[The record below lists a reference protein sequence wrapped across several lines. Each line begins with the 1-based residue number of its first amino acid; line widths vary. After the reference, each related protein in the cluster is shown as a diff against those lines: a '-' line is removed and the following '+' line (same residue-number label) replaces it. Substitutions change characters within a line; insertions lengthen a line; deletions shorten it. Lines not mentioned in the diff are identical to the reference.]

1 MSRIGRNPITIP
13 AGTTV
18 TVEGQTLIAKGTK
31 GELSVVLSPGFSIKQ
46 DAEQLIV
53 EQQVQNRIT
62 NAQFGLMRTLI
73 DNAVQGVTNG
83 FTKQLEMNGV
93 GFRVEKK
100 GNDLQFSLGFSH
112 KIDFTAPEGIE
123 LNIEGNIISVS
134 GADKQLVGS
143 VAAQIRALKKPEP
156 YKGKGIKY
164 VGERIRRKAGKAA
177 AKAA

>member
-18 TVEGQTLIAKGTK
+18 AIAEQTLTAQGPK
-31 GELSVVLSPGFSIKQ
+31 GELQVTIAPGFTIKQ
-46 DAEQLIV
+46 DAEQLVV

-62 NAQFGLMRTLI
+62 NAQFGLLRTLI

-83 FTKQLEMNGV
+83 FAKKLEMNGV
-93 GFRVEKK
+93 GFRVEKR
-100 GNDLQFSLGFSH
+100 GNDLQFALGFSH
-112 KIDFTAPEGIE
+112 KIDFKAPEGIE
-123 LNIEGNIISVS
+123 LQVEGNSITVS
-134 GADKQLVGS
+134 GADKQQVGA
-143 VAAQIRALKKPEP
+143 VAAEIRALKKPEP

-164 VGERIRRKAGKAA
+164 ADERIRRKAGKAA